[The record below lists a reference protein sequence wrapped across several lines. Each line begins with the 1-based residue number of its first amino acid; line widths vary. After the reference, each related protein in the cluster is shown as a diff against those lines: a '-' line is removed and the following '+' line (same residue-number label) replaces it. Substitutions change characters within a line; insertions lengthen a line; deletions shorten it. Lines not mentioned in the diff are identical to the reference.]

1 MGGSVV
7 SGFLDPEGS
16 AIVSKALDALQPP
29 DPVHGA
35 APARSRAQRRADAF
49 VLMAERTHGGALPDS
64 RPITGADIVVGHAI
78 LARHPLD
85 ELDELRCEIEGF
97 GAIPRVTAE
106 RLTCDC
112 ALSRVVMRGGSEVLD
127 YGRRTR
133 VVPRR
138 LRRLVRLRDEH
149 CRYPGCREAAQWC
162 DVHHLRHWLD
172 GGETNL
178 DNLTLLCRRHHVACH
193 EGGWKLARGPD
204 GLALAA

>member
-1 MGGSVV
+1 MS
-7 SGFLDPEGS
+7 SNRRTRS
-16 AIVSKALDALQPP
+16 TAQ
-29 DPVHGA
+29 HR
-35 APARSRAQRRADAF
+35 ARSRAQRHADAL
-49 VLMAERTHGGALPDS
+49 VLMAERSRGGSLPDS
-64 RPITGADIVVGHAI
+64 RPIAGAEVVVGHAT
-78 LARHPLD
+78 LAGHPLD
-85 ELDELRCEIEGF
+85 ELRCDIEGF
-97 GAIPRVTAE
+97 GPIPRITAE

-112 ALSRVVMRGGSEVLD
+112 AVSRVVMRGGSEVLD

-149 CRYPGCREAAQWC
+149 CQFPGCREAAQWC
-162 DVHHLRHWLD
+162 DVHHLVHWLA

-178 DNLTLLCRRHHVACH
+178 DNLALLCRRHHVVCH